1 MGGCCRLLV
10 GFPEKVQSWEPAIQ
24 GCRPAFGKAS
34 CSSALL
40 PAMWPQGPTLSCKD
54 ALEKVSQPRQLQPI
68 SVMWLPRLLGTTENP
83 EVKKTDQSESECLK
97 GKPAPQQ
104 AAWNAVRTQPAAIP
118 ARLHGGIRQGGQ
130 PQPPGSWRAPGC
142 CWCGQPLRAA
152 HLRASSTQTGLHVL
166 EHTVWSQGLLPRR
179 ILGPEGSV
187 PPRGSPRHGL
197 TASHRGRSG
206 IWKAEGLL
214 PSSRKDEM
222 ERV

>member
-1 MGGCCRLLV
+1 MGGCSRLLV

-68 SVMWLPRLLGTTENP
+68 SVMRLPRLLGTTENP

-130 PQPPGSWRAPGC
+130 PQPRGSWRAPPHPPTSPAAVGVGNPSVQPTC
-142 CWCGQPLRAA
+142 ERPPLRQDFMC
-152 HLRASSTQTGLHVL
+152 SSTQSGRRACSPGESWALRGLSL
-166 EHTVWSQGLLPRR
+166 REAAPDT
-179 ILGPEGSV
+179 
-187 PPRGSPRHGL
+187 
-197 TASHRGRSG
+197 
-206 IWKAEGLL
+206 
-214 PSSRKDEM
+214 D
-222 ERV
+222 